1 MIRRLVLFAST
12 CLLSLS
18 AWSMPPI
25 QLVTLDYPPY
35 IVVEEGEVS
44 GVAIEL
50 VEAVFEELEM
60 PISIEVLPW
69 ARALSNVQFGR
80 ADAIFTAFKNPT
92 REQFADYSNQ
102 VLFTQNISLVVKAQS
117 HIKSDNFLTS
127 DISEISICV
136 VNRVSYG
143 KQMDTLLAER
153 HFRMV
158 FRRNNTEECAHLVR
172 TGRADVWVNNDFGAR
187 SIMVS
192 EQLEGVLKILSP
204 PIEATPSY
212 IAFSKLRERTSL
224 RDRFDQVLR
233 DMKDDG
239 RYEALIDSYFNRLRM
254 MNQKEKG

>member
-1 MIRRLVLFAST
+1 
-12 CLLSLS
+12 
-18 AWSMPPI
+18 MPPI

-35 IVVEEGEVS
+35 IVTEEGEVS

-50 VEAVFEELEM
+50 VEAVFEELEV

-102 VLFTQNISLVVKAQS
+102 VLFTQNISLVVKTQS
-117 HIKSDNFLTS
+117 NIKSDTFLTS
-127 DISEISICV
+127 NLSDVSICV

-158 FRRNNTEECAHLVR
+158 FRRNNTADCAHLVR

-187 SIMVS
+187 SILAS
-192 EQLEGVLKILSP
+192 EQLEDVLEILSP
-204 PIEATPSY
+204 PIEATSSY
-212 IAFSKLRERTSL
+212 IAFSKLRERDSL

-233 DMKDDG
+233 DMKGDG
-239 RYEALIDSYFNRLRM
+239 RYEAIIDNYFNRLRM
-254 MNQKEKG
+254 MAPKEKG

>member
-1 MIRRLVLFAST
+1 MTRRCTLFTLVCLFSFN
-12 CLLSLS
+12 

-35 IVVEEGEVS
+35 IVTEEGEVS

-50 VEAVFEELEM
+50 VEAVFEELEV

-102 VLFTQNISLVVKAQS
+102 VLFTQNISLVVKTQS
-117 HIKSDNFLTS
+117 NIKSDTFLTS
-127 DISEISICV
+127 NLSDVSICV

-158 FRRNNTEECAHLVR
+158 FRRNNTADCAHLVR

-187 SIMVS
+187 SILAS
-192 EQLEGVLKILSP
+192 EQLEDVLEILSP
-204 PIEATPSY
+204 PIEATSSY
-212 IAFSKLRERTSL
+212 IAFSKLRERDSL

-233 DMKDDG
+233 DMKGDG
-239 RYEALIDSYFNRLRM
+239 RYEAIIDNYFNRLRM
-254 MNQKEKG
+254 MAPKEKG